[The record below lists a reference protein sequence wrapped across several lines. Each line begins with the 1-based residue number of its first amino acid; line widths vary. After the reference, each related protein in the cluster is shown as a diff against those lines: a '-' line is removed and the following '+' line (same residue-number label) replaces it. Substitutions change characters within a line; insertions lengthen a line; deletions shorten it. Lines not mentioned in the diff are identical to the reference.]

1 MQVDIA
7 GKVYEVKGQG
17 PVHMC

>member
-17 PVHMC
+17 PVYMC